1 LRTLAIDYG
10 SKRMGLALSDEGGTI
25 ATPLRVLE
33 VTSPAAAVGRIAQ
46 IAREQEVRRLV
57 VGVPLN
63 MEGVGDDSIGPAA
76 RSVIAWAGSLAAD
89 VGVELILVDERLSSF
104 QAEQQLIDRKR
115 GGEHLTRRGK
125 QKRLDALVAA
135 NLLQAFLDGKLPA
148 LRIRR
153 D

>member
-10 SKRMGLALSDEGGTI
+10 SKRMGVALSDEGGTI

-33 VTSPAAAVGRIAQ
+33 VTSPAAAEEQ
-46 IAREQEVRRLV
+46 IARVVRENDVRRIV
-57 VGVPLN
+57 IGVPLN
-63 MEGVGDDSIGPAA
+63 MDGTAGPAA
-76 RSVIAWAGSLAAD
+76 KSVIAWSKRLAA
-89 VGVELILVDERLSSF
+89 ELDAQLVFVDERLSSF
-104 QAEQQLIDRKR
+104 DAEQQLIDRKR

-148 LRIRR
+148 LRL
-153 D
+153 

>member
-1 LRTLAIDYG
+1 
-10 SKRMGLALSDEGGTI
+10 MGLALSDEGGTI

-33 VTSPAAAVGRIAQ
+33 VTSPAAAAEH
-46 IAREQEVRRLV
+46 IARVTRGNDVRRIV
-57 VGVPLN
+57 VGIPLN
-63 MEGVGDDSIGPAA
+63 MDGTAGPAA
-76 RSVIAWAGSLAAD
+76 KSVLKWSKRLGAELD
-89 VGVELILVDERLSSF
+89 VQLVLVDERLSSF
-104 QAEQQLIDRKR
+104 AAEQQLIERKR

-148 LRIRR
+148 LQIPV

>member
-1 LRTLAIDYG
+1 
-10 SKRMGLALSDEGGTI
+10 
-25 ATPLRVLE
+25 
-33 VTSPAAAVGRIAQ
+33 
-46 IAREQEVRRLV
+46 
-57 VGVPLN
+57 
-63 MEGVGDDSIGPAA
+63 
-76 RSVIAWAGSLAAD
+76 LAAD